1 MAVQRQD
8 RENSGQVM
16 AEEETKETIIEAPI
30 AEAQAKTEAQPE
42 VAEIQ
47 AKSEE
52 ITKPKIKKARKP
64 KEKKPEEKIEKPL
77 PDFRANM
84 KLFGRWPITV
94 EIKDV
99 GLKPY
104 LNITPVQIPYS
115 AGRAIKKQ
123 FWKSKKSIVERLS
136 VKLMVAGHK
145 GKKHYWTSNVNTG
158 KSATH
163 FKILFN
169 AFNEIEKKTGKNPV
183 EVLVRAIEAAAPREG
198 IATIEYGGVRYPKAA
213 DLAPQRRIDLVLKW
227 IVQGAFLASLRGKKH
242 MQDSLADELIATAAG
257 DPKANAMS
265 KKTDLERQSAAS
277 R

>member
-1 MAVQRQD
+1 MAVQGQSG
-8 RENSGQVM
+8 ENSGQVM
-16 AEEETKETIIEAPI
+16 ADNEI
-30 AEAQAKTEAQPE
+30 TEAKSETQPE
-42 VAEIQ
+42 VIAEEQ
-47 AKSEE
+47 AENKE
-52 ITKPKIKKARKP
+52 IAPKPKIKRVRKP
-64 KEKKPEEKIEKPL
+64 KAEKKTEEKIEKPL

-94 EIKDV
+94 EIKDA

-104 LNITPVQIPYS
+104 INITPVQIPYS

-123 FWKSKKSIVERLS
+123 FWKSKKSIIERLAT
-136 VKLMVAGHK
+136 KLMVAGHK

-158 KSATH
+158 KSSTH

-169 AFNEIEKKTGKNPV
+169 AFSEIEKKTGRNPV
-183 EVLVRAIEAAAPREG
+183 EVLVRAIEACAPREG

-213 DLAPQRRIDLVLKW
+213 DLAPQRRIDLCLRW
-227 IVQGAFLASLRGKKH
+227 IVQGAFLASLKGKKH
-242 MQDSLADELIATAAG
+242 MQDTLADELIATAAG